1 VKIRYSLLPL
11 LLILLA
17 CCGPA
22 GSDRVPIAEL
32 PDPAIYALTLS
43 ELPKVGLIWQ
53 QSYHQTTMEQGDKWS
68 YMAYQAYQPGSVGGG
83 LESGFAVNNDVIL
96 YEVDMSREDLPQPPQ
111 ALGNIQGVSWKS
123 VTQLHSLGDKSAV
136 WKSAIGDL
144 LTPVWWLEFY
154 QGHAYVRIGLLG
166 FPDQIAPSLIFGL
179 GDMVASRLPRS
190 VDTLRSD
197 AATVIS
203 TQATPQPTATPQ
215 ASPTPSTQAISPTLS
230 IVSPPG
236 SLPILSYTAPP
247 GETGIVSFFDDTGN
261 QLADGILGSND
272 ILTDLGS
279 GTAYEWV
286 GWTDLTEPVTLTFSL
301 QGGVSIGAVE
311 IGLNHRDG
319 LGIFVPSRV
328 TINGQSISLPAD
340 AIPNNQRGDLTF
352 SGPFSGPEVTIVL
365 NHRGRGWILV
375 DEVRFIPGK

>member
-1 VKIRYSLLPL
+1 VKIRHSLLPL

-43 ELPKVGLIWQ
+43 ELPEVGLIWQ
-53 QSYHQTTMEQGDKWS
+53 QSYHQTTIEQGDKWS